1 MRVAWL
7 RSVAPGGSTTTERR
21 EGMYGEWNGGRKQ
34 NKDRCQ
40 RAVVM
45 PELIHSAA
53 RPLPASKQRE
63 RERVGGDVQEM
74 DPLGNDPVLPA
85 VLVIDR

>member
-1 MRVAWL
+1 MENRA
-7 RSVAPGGSTTTERR
+7 
-21 EGMYGEWNGGRKQ
+21 GGRKK

-53 RPLPASKQRE
+53 RPLPAYRQKE
-63 RERVGGDVQEM
+63 EGVGAKQEM
-74 DPLGNDPVLPA
+74 DPLGNGPCTETVRLTDKQGEERMESKPVGC
-85 VLVIDR
+85 INIK